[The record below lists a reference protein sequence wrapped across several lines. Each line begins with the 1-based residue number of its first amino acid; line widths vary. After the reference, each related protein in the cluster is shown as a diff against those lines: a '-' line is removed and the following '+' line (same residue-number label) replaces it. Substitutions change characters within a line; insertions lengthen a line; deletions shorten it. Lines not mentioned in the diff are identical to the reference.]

1 MRSPGVL
8 SRRATLAWLSALGTT
23 AAVPRALGQEAPSL
37 VARPPEGFE
46 PLRLPGIVTKAEAKG
61 AYSDFMQ
68 PNLLWPKA
76 EVARRLLERALTDL
90 THKPNLVS
98 ALGCFV
104 HPADRV
110 AIKVNGIS
118 GQTGHTVATN
128 FEVLLPLVEGILE
141 LGVPPERLV
150 VYEQYPA
157 YLYGC
162 RINIGRTRLPD
173 GVRALTHNNE
183 KATMEPLVVYRNI
196 PTRYCAAFTD
206 ATAVIALDMMK
217 DHSLCGFTGALKNV
231 THGTILNP
239 HDHHA
244 HLASPQIALLYKNP
258 IVTSRVRLHV
268 TDAFK
273 VIFDKGPLDKDP
285 RTRAPHG
292 AIYASTDP
300 VALDRIGAQVID
312 AERLRRGGVSLAKAG
327 RPPRYIEQAAN
338 LGLGVFDDNDIS
350 LRSVVI

>member
-1 MRSPGVL
+1 MRSSALV
-8 SRRATLAWLSALGTT
+8 SRRSALAWLSGVGSAALTR
-23 AAVPRALGQEAPSL
+23 AASAGAGGDF
-37 VARPPEGFE
+37 VARPPGTFA

-61 AYSDFMQ
+61 AFSDFMQ
-68 PNLLWPKA
+68 RNLLWPKP

-90 THKPNLVS
+90 ALKPSLPS

-104 HPADRV
+104 HPDDRV

-128 FEVLLPLVEGILE
+128 FEVLLPLVEGLLE
-141 LGVPPERLV
+141 LGVPPERVV
-150 VYEQYPA
+150 VYEQYPS

-162 RINIGRTRLPD
+162 RVNVGRYRLPD
-173 GVRALTHNNE
+173 GVRAVTHNNQL
-183 KATMEPLVVYRNI
+183 ATMEPMTVYRNI
-196 PTRYCAAFTD
+196 PTRYCSAFTD

-217 DHSLCGFTGALKNV
+217 DHSLCGFSGALKNV

-258 IVTSRVRLHV
+258 IVTSRVRLHI

-273 VIFDKGPLDKDP
+273 IIFDKGPLDKDP

-300 VALDRIGAQVID
+300 VALDRIGARVID
-312 AERLRRGGVSLAKAG
+312 AEREQRGGVSLEKAG

-338 LGLGVFDDNDIS
+338 LGLGVFDENDLS
-350 LRSVVI
+350 LRSSVI